1 MLDFSL
7 STPAIFAILGCLL
20 VAWDISKKNK
30 NPWTVITGLVCIALM
45 GFTRLVTSPGILSLA
60 TGVFTDMAMGL
71 WSGAGLLLFR
81 RAKAKPFVILGAL
94 ALGLAF
100 LLGSIGKV
108 FHVET
113 SNADTFLLELGPD
126 DSIDEITPVL
136 RSRGLVAEKA
146 FPTVS
151 LAMDEDLAQVY
162 IVSGTRANMQRA
174 MDALRLDTENIDHV
188 EWNEAYG
195 LDLPANDATVD
206 FKATEI
212 LENDPL
218 AGDQWALDAI
228 NGHDVHRMLQDMTPV
243 RKARVAILDTGVDG
257 DHEDITGV
265 FESTPGNVDKHGHGT
280 HCAGI
285 AGAATNNNIGMASLN
300 WNGEFI
306 DILSYQALGN
316 DGMGSVEMIAQAIID
331 ATQNNADVISMSL
344 GGFALAPPRV
354 VKKAVNFAMERNAIV
369 VAAAGNSNQDAKNHM
384 PSNIEGVITV
394 AATDQNGNKA
404 KFSNTNTSLTRPI
417 AAPGV
422 DIVSLIPNQDY
433 GPKSGTSMATPVV
446 SGLLGIMRAVNPELT
461 AEEAYAIL
469 HETGVTVDD
478 SPRIGRLINAREAV
492 NAALDRPIVATA
504 SGREEAVT
512 HRTERAHREV
522 ASSDGRF

>member
-20 VAWDISKKNK
+20 IAWDISKKNK

-45 GFTRLVTSPGILSLA
+45 GFSRLVTSPGILSLA

-81 RAKAKPFVILGAL
+81 RAKAKPFVILGIL

-100 LLGSIGKV
+100 VLGSIGKV
-108 FHVET
+108 FQVE
-113 SNADTFLLELGPD
+113 SANADTFLLELGPD
-126 DSIDEITPVL
+126 DSIDEISGEL
-136 RSRGLVAEKA
+136 MSYGLVAEKA

-151 LAMDEDLAQVY
+151 LSMDEDLAQVY
-162 IVSGTRANMQRA
+162 LVSGTQANMRSA
-174 MDALRLDTENIDHV
+174 MNALRLDTENIDHV
-188 EWNEAYG
+188 EWNTAFG
-195 LDLPANDATVD
+195 LDLPA
-206 FKATEI
+206 TEAPVKFERSGI
-212 LENDPL
+212 VLGNDPL
-218 AGDQWALDAI
+218 VNEQWALDAI
-228 NGHDVHRMLQDMTPV
+228 QGHEVHHMLKDMEPV

-257 DHEDITGV
+257 KHEDISDV
-265 FESTPGNVDKHGHGT
+265 FETTPGDVDKHGHGT

-285 AGAATNNNIGMASLN
+285 AGAATNNSIGMASLN
-300 WNGEFI
+300 WNGEYI

-316 DGMGSVEMIAQAIID
+316 DGIGSVEMIAQAIID

-344 GGFALAPPRV
+344 GGFSLTPPRV

-394 AATDQNGNKA
+394 AATDQDGNKA

-422 DIVSLIPNQDY
+422 DIMSLVPNQEY
-433 GPKSGTSMATPVV
+433 GAKSGTSMATPVV
-446 SGLLGIMRAVNPELT
+446 SGLLGIMRAVNPEIT
-461 AEEAYAIL
+461 ANEAYAIL
-469 HETGVTVDD
+469 HDTGVTVDD
-478 SPRIGRLINAREAV
+478 TPRIGRLINALDAV
-492 NAALDRPIVATA
+492 KAAMGEQV
-504 SGREEAVT
+504 SEHGREEAVT
-512 HRTERAHREV
+512 HREERVHQEI
-522 ASSDGRF
+522 ASNERRF

>member
-20 VAWDISKKNK
+20 IAWDISKKNK

-81 RAKAKPFVILGAL
+81 RAKAKPFVILGVL

-108 FHVET
+108 FNVET
-113 SNADTFLLELGPD
+113 TNADTFLLELGPD
-126 DSIDEITPVL
+126 DSIEEINAEL
-136 RSRGLVAEKA
+136 LSRGLVAEKA

-151 LAMDEDLAQVY
+151 LSMDEDLAQVY
-162 IVSGTRANMQRA
+162 IVSGTRSNMQAA
-174 MDALRLDTENIDHV
+174 MRALRLDTENIDHV
-188 EWNEAYG
+188 EWNEAFG
-195 LDLPANDATVD
+195 LDLPANESSLSFET
-206 FKATEI
+206 TTGI
-212 LENDPL
+212 LGNDPL

-228 NGHDVHRMLQDMTPV
+228 NGHDVHHMLQDMTPV

-257 DHEDITGV
+257 GHEDITGV

-285 AGAATNNNIGMASLN
+285 AGAATNNSIGMASLN
-300 WNGEFI
+300 WNGEYI

-354 VKKAVNFAMERNAIV
+354 VKKAVNFAIERNAIV

-446 SGLLGIMRAVNPELT
+446 SGLLGIMRAMNPDLS
-461 AEEAYAIL
+461 AKEAYAIL
-469 HETGVTVDD
+469 HETGETLDD

-492 NAALDRPIVATA
+492 NKLACGMSRTA
-504 SGREEAVT
+504 SAVILLT
-512 HRTERAHREV
+512 LESIPV
-522 ASSDGRF
+522 Q